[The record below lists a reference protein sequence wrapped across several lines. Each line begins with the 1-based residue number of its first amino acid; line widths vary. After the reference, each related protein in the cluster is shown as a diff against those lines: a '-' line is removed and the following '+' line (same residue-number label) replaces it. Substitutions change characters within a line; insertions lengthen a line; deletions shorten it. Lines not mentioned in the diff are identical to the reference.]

1 MAHYLLSVYP
11 PADQDQTLGD
21 AAMQQLFRDIDA
33 FNERLQA
40 SGSFVFAG
48 GLHQASSATVVR
60 ERGGNVVTTDGPFLE
75 VKEHV
80 GGFYVI
86 EAADLDA
93 ALAWASQAT
102 AACQAPIEV
111 RPFDGIVE

>member
-11 PADQDQTLGD
+11 PADQEQTLDD
-21 AAMQQLFRDIDA
+21 AALQKLGRDIDA
-33 FNERLQA
+33 LNERLRT

-60 ERGGNVVTTDGPFLE
+60 ERNGNVVTTDGPFLE

-102 AACQAPIEV
+102 VACQAPIEV

>member
-60 ERGGNVVTTDGPFLE
+60 ERNGNVVTTDGPFLE

>member
-11 PADQDQTLGD
+11 PAAQDQTLGE
-21 AAMQQLFRDIDA
+21 AAMQQLFKDIDA

-48 GLHQASSATVVR
+48 GLHDASSATVVR
-60 ERGGNVVTTDGPFLE
+60 KQGGTVMTTDGPFLE

-93 ALAWASQAT
+93 ALRWGTEAAT
-102 AACQAPIEV
+102 ACQAAIEV